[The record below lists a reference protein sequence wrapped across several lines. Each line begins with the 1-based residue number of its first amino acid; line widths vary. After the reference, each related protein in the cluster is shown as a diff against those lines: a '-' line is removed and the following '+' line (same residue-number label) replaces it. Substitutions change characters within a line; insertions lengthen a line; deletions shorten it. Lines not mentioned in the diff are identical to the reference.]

1 MARSKVKD
9 EDDFARYR
17 REFINANTKRYND
30 RKSALRDIGQWALD
44 NGIKGIP
51 TKLLTAFENSMNA
64 DPAAIARAKVEQANG
79 TAKASTTTTKKR
91 EMA

>member
-44 NGIKGIP
+44 SGIKIP
-51 TKLLTAFENSMNA
+51 ARLLEAFENSMNA
-64 DPAAIARAKVEQANG
+64 DPAAIAKAKVEQANG
-79 TAKASTTTTKKR
+79 TVKTNTKNKR
-91 EMA
+91 ETA